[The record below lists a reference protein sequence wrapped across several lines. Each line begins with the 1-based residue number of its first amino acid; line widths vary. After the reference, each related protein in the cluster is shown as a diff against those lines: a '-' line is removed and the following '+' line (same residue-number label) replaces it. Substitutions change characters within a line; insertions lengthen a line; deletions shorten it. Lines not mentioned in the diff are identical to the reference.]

1 MAQPNVFFDVSIGGV
16 PAGRIVMELRDDVA
30 PKTCKNF
37 RELCT
42 GAHGFGYAG
51 SSFHRIIPQ
60 FMLQGGDF
68 TKGNGTGGK
77 SIYGEKFADENFT
90 LKHTGAGILSMAN
103 AGPHTNGSQFFI
115 CTVKTSWLDGKHVV
129 FGQVVEGLNIV
140 EAIEKEGSA
149 SGTPKKATRG
159 DPSIAAKKT
168 LHSNNTEDHEERLTS
183 SAHFGFWDKLPP
195 ISPLNWVCAMT
206 TLSEVRGSQ
215 VKMST
220 KPKPTTSKL
229 NSLFRFRIPSKETT
243 LHEILRLDSAK
254 PSDPI
259 DANEIVQQLLP
270 GVNSLQSRLRTLDE
284 LSGIIQSYPFQHISE
299 LWVAVSDLLEAGVP
313 HNARKAAWNFM
324 IACIKGQF
332 EELGMVRAIFYQT
345 INHHEIWED
354 FDDKL
359 QALKELTNNG
369 RDVYGFEKNIVR
381 LLAHW
386 IASSFEQAKVAQHM
400 SQQRLG
406 MQKSTTSLVTLS
418 STPQLI
424 LLQKPIPHF
433 DTTMAL
439 LVNVVRFNFVFFDEL
454 EIASLLDLLHTICI
468 NAPEDTQHTIGFL
481 DVIVR
486 YGYVPAEGL
495 PTFMKI
501 LCYTTLSDQFKD
513 QAWTITSNL
522 MKSHSAHSAIRLLCL
537 NLRSKNDSPLSSA
550 QTRVVQGSIRL
561 LQRSVWSSTPIDTLS
576 VSHSTIL
583 WSLKSAVDFKS
594 KEIDQDVIRSLWTL
608 LELSSKELGDLEYE
622 IILDILEQL
631 SDHINEKPVED
642 SVPSKPF
649 IFRLGSSSTTSS
661 QQQQPTS
668 ALQDAYG
675 SLLFRFIGLYNDKQI
690 PGIAARLMNLLASL
704 QDHLPEDTVLL
715 LLDYYYN
722 EHQFYPYTPDWLE
735 RLHNLVQTSVIR
747 EKRPRVRSKAL
758 LIALDVYDSSVE
770 LFHDEVV
777 TTVLMDVIDSL
788 ESETDQALASQVS
801 TLMIDATRIASEEL
815 FSKLLDRILRCIQ
828 CTCHIPKP
836 ASSGSTIQPSFT
848 SRFTMGQPLSTSISS
863 NHQLNQ
869 PPGPPVAC
877 QSLQATIGI
886 IDLFQYA
893 LYDPN
898 GASRVDTLFKLI
910 VALAINQGIHRA
922 SRLVLLDFLLCLRVD
937 LDHRIF
943 CSSPSTIESMTAAT
957 EQLVSE
963 ETRQDRGDRSTV
975 GSATHGR
982 ATGTGAGA
990 GGSTQDPTSHSD
1002 PSTSHPW
1009 LNWKPIM
1016 QGRTMQASPYVI
1028 SYLEIASTTVDNSND
1043 DALPAPMVGCAK
1055 VILNISLY
1063 MTGVLTILDQE
1074 KDFEIYSFVIQR
1086 LPTQLFNKHL
1096 FCNSSDQIKKLHSV
1110 LVEMTLRDKIPES
1123 LRNLPL
1129 NARRHNLHILAY
1141 RVLVILLCYHTKFG
1155 ANELHELHDLVH
1167 AFVVGLSRQAT
1178 CAKICIHA
1186 LAVCCYELPQSMTKY
1201 LSATVLKLSQ
1211 IMSTA
1216 TISVHI
1222 LEFLSTVARLP
1233 MLYSNFVES
1242 DYKRV
1247 FGIALKYIQYTHSVA
1262 GSTQT
1267 ATSTPST
1274 PSSAVSSPITP
1285 SATSQGQQPAGAR
1298 ALPQYVLILAY
1309 QVIDVWFML
1318 QRLPERK
1325 KYVPYIVRNL
1335 LMANEPGKK
1344 VDEQTETCMDMLAR
1358 YSFANCE
1365 PKPKPSLVQQLLMG
1379 STGKAKKTITKT
1391 WLLGNAFISVQTAHN
1406 IGWAEITIRRASGTV
1421 SVLLKIENDMFLN
1434 GSDDLDFS
1442 SLPSLMR
1449 LQEDAAAA
1457 DTVAQH
1463 STGTSRAGG
1472 DTVVESEDNSD
1483 PLPEVTTRQEDDQH
1497 LAVVS
1502 GLNQRLSESR
1512 PPWLSSRLTPHHTP
1526 QHTPLH
1532 TPQHTPRHT
1541 PHHTP
1546 KASPLPSGDNTP
1558 SSSPPSRSFLQQGG
1572 PPRLTFEG
1580 GHHRVQTAPTEH
1592 VAVFSSPSLHPLQA
1606 PPHSQ
1611 DDGSGDMDNKTSYT
1625 LNQPTD
1631 LAAFSGPFPLA
1642 ATSSSS
1648 ATASGFMSSL
1658 GRSKSASDHSVPSQ
1672 KGNVKHAEL
1681 SRGPLGGA
1689 LEQTKSLLTQ
1699 TSGIKREDVRRS
1711 MSIAP
1716 TSRSSSGTTSMS
1728 RGHRYAHDDHRPPV
1742 MTESSTGYYDRENNS
1757 DGGRPLSKS
1766 KVETFVDPSFLFM
1779 QLASYPDVM
1788 ARVPILLAD
1797 DDATN
1802 RALGV
1807 LDRTPVVDFHKIGV
1821 LYVGKGQSKETE
1833 ILSNTHGSSEYT
1845 KFITGLGSLIRLKG
1859 AKIYTGGLDL
1869 EMDLDGEYAYSHH
1882 DEITQMIFHVATMMP
1897 NHPHDANFDFKKRH
1911 IGNDWVTI
1919 VFNESGAE
1927 YDFGTISGQ
1936 FNFITL
1942 VVTPVSMASVTFT
1955 DAASRMS
1962 LQQQQQRVAT
1972 ENNEPQVAPKGEED
1986 STGVSASAPA
1996 TTGVVQPFKNV
2007 WFKVVM
2013 LRRSD
2018 MPEIG
2023 PLATP
2028 KIISAAEL
2036 PKFVRQ
2042 MALHANIYAQ
2052 VYYQHLQNSVEYVS
2066 NWQERLRQIK
2076 RVKDRL
2082 MTGNTTGSGAGT
2094 GTGNSVGGGSTASG
2108 AAVGASGAGG
2118 GTGGSLGSRSGGG
2131 NHAGTPSPL
2140 NSHSTG
2146 TGNSQGGGTSSG
2158 IGLGL
2163 GLGLGLGSSS
2173 SSSPSA
2179 NANANSSGSGAS
2191 AGGAAT
2197 PQGQQTSI
2205 LSLEPVVDFTR
2216 YA

>member
-1 MAQPNVFFDVSIGGV
+1 MA
-16 PAGRIVMELRDDVA
+16 
-30 PKTCKNF
+30 
-37 RELCT
+37 
-42 GAHGFGYAG
+42 
-51 SSFHRIIPQ
+51 
-60 FMLQGGDF
+60 
-68 TKGNGTGGK
+68 TK
-77 SIYGEKFADENFT
+77 S
-90 LKHTGAGILSMAN
+90 
-103 AGPHTNGSQFFI
+103 
-115 CTVKTSWLDGKHVV
+115 
-129 FGQVVEGLNIV
+129 
-140 EAIEKEGSA
+140 
-149 SGTPKKATRG
+149 
-159 DPSIAAKKT
+159 
-168 LHSNNTEDHEERLTS
+168 
-183 SAHFGFWDKLPP
+183 
-195 ISPLNWVCAMT
+195 
-206 TLSEVRGSQ
+206 
-215 VKMST
+215 
-220 KPKPTTSKL
+220 KPTTSKL
-229 NSLFRFRIPSKETT
+229 NSLFKFRTPKETT

-270 GVNSLQSRLRTLDE
+270 SVNSLQSRLRTLDE
-284 LSGIIQSYPFQHISE
+284 LSGIIQNYPFQYIGE
-299 LWVAVSDLLEAGVP
+299 LWVAVSDLLETGVP
-313 HNARKAAWNFM
+313 NNARKAAWNFM

-332 EELGMVRAIFYQT
+332 EDLGMLRAIFYQT
-345 INHHEIWED
+345 INNHEIWED

-386 IASSFEQAKVAQHM
+386 ISSSFEQAKVAQHM

-439 LVNVVRFNFVFFDEL
+439 LINVVKFNFVFIDEL

-486 YGYVPAEGL
+486 YGYVPTEGL
-495 PTFMKI
+495 STFMKI

-513 QAWTITSNL
+513 QAWGITVNL

-537 NLRSKNDSPLSSA
+537 NLRSKDDSTLSIA

-561 LQRSVWSSTPIDTLS
+561 LERSVWSSTPIGTLS
-576 VSHSTIL
+576 VSYSTIL
-583 WSLKSAVDFKS
+583 WSLKSAADFKS
-594 KEIDQDVIRSLWTL
+594 KEVDQDIIQSLRTL
-608 LELSSKELGDLEYE
+608 LESHAKELGDLEYE
-622 IILDILEQL
+622 IILDILERL
-631 SDHINEKPVED
+631 SEHIHEKPVED
-642 SVPSKPF
+642 TVPTKPF
-649 IFRLGSSSTTSS
+649 IFRLGAGPSSSG
-661 QQQQPTS
+661 QQQPPTN

-675 SLLFRFIGLYNDKQI
+675 GLLFRFINLYNDKQI
-690 PGIAARLMNLLASL
+690 PGTTARLMSLLASL
-704 QDHLPEDTVLL
+704 QDHLPEDTMLL
-715 LLDYYYN
+715 LLDYYYA
-722 EHQFYPYTPDWLE
+722 EHQFYPYTPNWLE
-735 RLHNLVQTSVIR
+735 RLHNLVQISVIR
-747 EKRPRVRSKAL
+747 EKRPRIRSKAL
-758 LIALDVYDSSVE
+758 LIALDVYDST
-770 LFHDEVV
+770 LDIFHDEVV
-777 TTVLMDVIDSL
+777 TTVFMDVIDHL
-788 ESETDQALASQVS
+788 DSETDQALASQIS
-801 TLMIDATRIASEEL
+801 ALMIDATRIASEDL
-815 FSKLLDRILRCIQ
+815 FPKLLDRIVHCIR
-828 CTCHIPKP
+828 CTCHVPKSAP
-836 ASSGSTIQPSFT
+836 PSSTPQQSFASRLGMAPS
-848 SRFTMGQPLSTSISS
+848 LSSSISS
-863 NHQLNQ
+863 SHHLNQ
-869 PPGPPVAC
+869 LPSPPIAC
-877 QSLQATIGI
+877 QSLQAAIGI

-898 GASRVDTLFKLI
+898 GASRVDTLFSLL
-910 VALAINQGIHRA
+910 VSLATHQSIHRA

-937 LDHRIF
+937 LDHRIY
-943 CSSPSTIESMTAAT
+943 CSNASTIESMAADT
-957 EQLVSE
+957 EQLLSE
-963 ETRQDRGDRSTV
+963 ETRQDRSDRSV
-975 GSATHGR
+975 AAHARIPGSSVGGSAQ
-982 ATGTGAGA
+982 GAA
-990 GGSTQDPTSHSD
+990 RQSE
-1002 PSTSHPW
+1002 PSTSHPS

-1028 SYLEIASTTVDNSND
+1028 SYLEIASTTADSSND

-1055 VILNISLY
+1055 VILNIPLY
-1063 MTGVLTILDQE
+1063 MTGVLSILEQE
-1074 KDFEIYSFVIQR
+1074 MDFEIYSFVIQR

-1096 FCNSSDQIKKLHSV
+1096 FCNSSEQISKLQSV
-1110 LVEMTLRDKIPES
+1110 LVEMTLKDKIPDS

-1141 RVLVILLCYHTKFG
+1141 KVLVILLCYHTKFSTK
-1155 ANELHELHDLVH
+1155 ELHDLVH

-1186 LAVCCYELPQSMTKY
+1186 LVVCCYELPQSMTKH

-1262 GSTQT
+1262 GNTQA
-1267 ATSTPST
+1267 ATSAPST

-1285 SATSQGQQPAGAR
+1285 SQGQQPAGAR

-1335 LMANEPGKK
+1335 LMANDPGKK
-1344 VDEQTETCMDMLAR
+1344 VDEHTETCMDMLAR

-1365 PKPKPSLVQQLLMG
+1365 PKPKPSLIQQLLTG
-1379 STGKAKKTITKT
+1379 STSKTGKAITKT
-1391 WLLGNAFISVQTAHN
+1391 WLQGNAFITVRTAHN
-1406 IGWAEITIRRASGTV
+1406 LGWAEITIRRASGTV
-1421 SVLLKIENDMFLN
+1421 SFLLKIENDMFMN
-1434 GSDDLDFS
+1434 TSDDLDFS
-1442 SLPSLMR
+1442 SLPGLLR
-1449 LQEDAAAA
+1449 LQEDALAIDAMAQQPA
-1457 DTVAQH
+1457 DASGV
-1463 STGTSRAGG
+1463 GG
-1472 DTVVESEDNSD
+1472 DTTAESEETLD
-1483 PLPEVTTRQEDDQH
+1483 TTVDVAARPDDEQH

-1502 GLNQRLSESR
+1502 GLTQRLSDTR
-1512 PPWLSSRLTPHHTP
+1512 TPWLSSRLTPHHTP
-1526 QHTPLH
+1526 QHTPLQ

-1558 SSSPPSRSFLQQGG
+1558 SSSPPARSFLQAA

-1611 DDGSGDMDNKTSYT
+1611 DDGSGDMDSKASYI
-1625 LNQPTD
+1625 LNPPAD
-1631 LAAFSGPFPLA
+1631 LVPLSGPFSSA
-1642 ATSSSS
+1642 SASSSS
-1648 ATASGFMSSL
+1648 ATAAGVMSSL
-1658 GRSKSASDHSVPSQ
+1658 GRSKSASDHSGPSQ

-1681 SRGPLGGA
+1681 SRGPIGGA

-1699 TSGIKREDVRRS
+1699 SGGIKREDVRRS

-1716 TSRSSSGTTSMS
+1716 VRNNSITPVVSRT
-1728 RGHRYAHDDHRPPV
+1728 HRYTIGHDDHRPPV
-1742 MTESSTGYYDRENNS
+1742 MTESSTGYYDRESNA
-1757 DGGRPLSKS
+1757 DTGRAFSKA
-1766 KVETFVDPSFLFM
+1766 KMENFVDPSFLFM
-1779 QLASYPDVM
+1779 QLASYPDIM
-1788 ARVPILLAD
+1788 AREVPILLAD
-1797 DDATN
+1797 DDSTN

-1821 LYVGKGQSKETE
+1821 LYVGKGQSKESE
-1833 ILSNTHGSSEYT
+1833 ILGNTHGTSEYT
-1845 KFITGLGSLIRLKG
+1845 KFLTGLGSLVRLKG

-1897 NHPHDANFDFKKRH
+1897 NHPHDTNFDFKKRH
-1911 IGNDWVTI
+1911 IGNDWVTV
-1919 VFNESGAE
+1919 VFNESGAD

-1942 VVTPVSMASVTFT
+1942 VVTPVSMASVTFME
-1955 DAASRMS
+1955 AASRMT
-1962 LQQQQQRVAT
+1962 LQQQQQRPAAD
-1972 ENNEPQVAPKGEED
+1972 NNESQMATSGVED
-1986 STGVSASAPA
+1986 SSGASGPALASTTTIAATSASAPA
-1996 TTGVVQPFKNV
+1996 ATGVVQPFKNV

-2013 LRRSD
+2013 LRRPD

-2028 KIISAAEL
+2028 KIISASEL

-2082 MTGNTTGSGAGT
+2082 AAGNTSGGTGAGAT
-2094 GTGNSVGGGSTASG
+2094 GAGSSTAGGSTAAGASSG
-2108 AAVGASGAGG
+2108 VSGAGG
-2118 GTGGSLGSRSGGG
+2118 AGLGGGPGSRGGG
-2131 NHAGTPSPL
+2131 GGHLGTPGPL
-2140 NSHSTG
+2140 SSISASGNQG
-2146 TGNSQGGGTSSG
+2146 VGNSTS

-2163 GLGLGLGSSS
+2163 GLG
-2173 SSSPSA
+2173 A
-2179 NANANSSGSGAS
+2179 SGIGGGTP
-2191 AGGAAT
+2191 AGGV
-2197 PQGQQTSI
+2197 QGQQASI
-2205 LSLEPVVDFTR
+2205 LNLEPIIDFTR
-2216 YA
+2216 YS